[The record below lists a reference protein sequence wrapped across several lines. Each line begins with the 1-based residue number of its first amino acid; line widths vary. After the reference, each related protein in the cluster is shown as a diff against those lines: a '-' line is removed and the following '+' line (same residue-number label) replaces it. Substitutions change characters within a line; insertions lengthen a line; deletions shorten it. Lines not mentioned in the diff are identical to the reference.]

1 MQKQIASSG
10 QNSQSIEENL
20 GPRKIPII
28 CRLKMKHS
36 DINTTRQNK
45 LNKTFL
51 FIHVE
56 MEFFTFIAL
65 VVRHV
70 GFRNICIVI
79 NLSIYIRY
87 HMEAS

>member
-10 QNSQSIEENL
+10 QNSQSSEENL

-45 LNKTFL
+45 FNKTFL

-70 GFRNICIVI
+70 GFRNICIII
-79 NLSIYIRY
+79 NLSIHRIYDI
-87 HMEAS
+87 

>member
-1 MQKQIASSG
+1 
-10 QNSQSIEENL
+10 
-20 GPRKIPII
+20 
-28 CRLKMKHS
+28 MKHS

-79 NLSIYIRY
+79 NLTIYIRY
-87 HMEAS
+87 HIAASEFDKSFYTIGNNLKKIRTLDFNIF